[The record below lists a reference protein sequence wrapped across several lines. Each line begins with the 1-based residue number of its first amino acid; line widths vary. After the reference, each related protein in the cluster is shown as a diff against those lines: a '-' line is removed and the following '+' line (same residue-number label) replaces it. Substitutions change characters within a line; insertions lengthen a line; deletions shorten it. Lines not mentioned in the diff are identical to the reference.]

1 MEIALLLCLGEGS
14 GSLHGHRGI
23 IRMLDWF
30 EMPGQ
35 EYLIVFEKPQHCQD
49 LFDFITERGALEEPI
64 AQRWE
69 KATVFWHL
77 IRTVSHNTDE
87 YRLF

>member
-1 MEIALLLCLGEGS
+1 MEIALLLCLDGGS
-14 GSLHGHRGI
+14 GSGHRSI

-35 EYLIVFEKPQHCQD
+35 EYLIVFEKPQQCQD

-64 AQRWE
+64 AQRCE
-69 KATVFWHL
+69 KATAMSFG
-77 IRTVSHNTDE
+77 IR
-87 YRLF
+87 F

>member
-14 GSLHGHRGI
+14 GSLPGHRGI